1 MDRALEAVRQEGGR
15 FTATRR
21 IVLEALTALT
31 AEAAAPGPGT
41 NPGTNTNPSP
51 GPSSSTGTGTGA
63 TAEQLAELIRAEH
76 PSFSDSTVYRSLER
90 FEKLGLVTHAHLGHG
105 PALWRLADQPRWYV
119 VCSACEAAVQVDPD
133 VIRPL
138 LSELM
143 RQVGFSMDGH
153 FAITGLCQRCS
164 ARGRG

>member
-1 MDRALEAVRQEGGR
+1 MSERAEVDRFLDALRQEGGR
-15 FTATRR
+15 LTATRR
-21 IVLEALTALT
+21 VVLEALTA
-31 AEAAAPGPGT
+31 AGDA
-41 NPGTNTNPSP
+41 
-51 GPSSSTGTGTGA
+51 GA
-63 TAEQLAELIRAEH
+63 SAEQLGERIRVEH
-76 PSFSDSTVYRSLER
+76 PTFSDSTVYRSLER
-90 FEKLGLVTHAHLGHG
+90 FEKLGLATHSHLGHG

-119 VCSACEAAVQVDPD
+119 VCSACDAAVQIEPD

-164 ARGRG
+164 ARQP

>member
-1 MDRALEAVRQEGGR
+1 VEVDRALEAVRQEGGR
-15 FTATRR
+15 LTATRR

-31 AEAAAPGPGT
+31 VEAGAAGPSTG
-41 NPGTNTNPSP
+41 PSPSP
-51 GPSSSTGTGTGA
+51 GTGPGTGA
-63 TAEQLAELIRAEH
+63 TAEQLAEVIRAEH

-119 VCSACEAAVQVDPD
+119 VCSACEAAVQVEPD

-143 RQVGFSMDGH
+143 RRVGFSMDGH

-164 ARGRG
+164 ARER

>member
-1 MDRALEAVRQEGGR
+1 MEVDRALAAVRQEGGR
-15 FTATRR
+15 LTPTRR
-21 IVLEALTALT
+21 IVLEALATLT
-31 AEAAAPGPGT
+31 AA
-41 NPGTNTNPSP
+41 
-51 GPSSSTGTGTGA
+51 TGTGA
-63 TAEQLAELIRAEH
+63 TAEQLAERIRAEH

-90 FEKLGLVTHAHLGHG
+90 FEKLGLATHAHLGHG

-119 VCSACEAAVQVDPD
+119 VCSACDAAVQIEPD

-153 FAITGLCQRCS
+153 FAITGLCPRCS
-164 ARGRG
+164 RGH